1 MKQRNKVFAGLSVA
15 VAAVAIGGGAMV
27 SASAMGSDSSTGP
40 TNKLTMLSVGTDGKA
55 VQCTFDG
62 ATAAAIIAAT
72 PAGIPTDDASKILA
86 NQVGSGDGTSGTIV
100 GTAGLP
106 GGTVPPGGLPG
117 GSQVVTI
124 SATATG
130 PDTATGQGPDTGS
143 ATLIGI
149 GGSPADGKLP
159 VLVSS
164 DTARDGTPQECAA
177 MADATSAVKP

>member
-86 NQVGSGDGTSGTIV
+86 NQVGSGEGTSGTIV
-100 GTAGLP
+100 GTEGLP
-106 GGTVPPGGLPG
+106 GGTVPPGGP
-117 GSQVVTI
+117 QVVTV

-130 PDTATGQGPDTGS
+130 PATATGHGPDTGS

-149 GGSPADGKLP
+149 GGVPADGKVP